1 MAKSLLWKLSHDRSA
16 MMVCQQLIT
25 VWSGIGRFLV
35 AALVEEGLLL
45 MTWVVDQL
53 NSWPLLM
60 AHLTRA

>member
-1 MAKSLLWKLSHDRSA
+1 
-16 MMVCQQLIT
+16 MVCQQLIT